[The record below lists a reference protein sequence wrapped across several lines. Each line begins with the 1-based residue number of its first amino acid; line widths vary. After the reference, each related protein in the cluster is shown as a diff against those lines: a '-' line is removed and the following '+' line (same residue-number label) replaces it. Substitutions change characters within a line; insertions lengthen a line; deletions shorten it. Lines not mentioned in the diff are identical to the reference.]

1 LTSSQTILFCPLD
14 WGIGH
19 ASRSV
24 YYIHKLLE
32 KGHRV
37 IIAAD
42 KTPLSF
48 LIKEFPDLEWVR
60 FPSYYSIRYS
70 SILPMFMLA
79 PFYFI
84 KIINGSVR
92 EHSFLKKL
100 LKSHKPDIVI
110 SDNRF
115 GLWNKNKITIYI
127 THQVCIRTPGW
138 ANFLEKSLYKLHRW
152 IIRKYDRCWI
162 PDNQG
167 PDNLSGELSGKFPL
181 PSNASFTGIASRFL
195 LTENKSPEISNP
207 YDIVVILSGPE
218 PQRTIL
224 ENKLF
229 NILHDSDKKI
239 FLLRGKPGETE
250 IPQHNYNI
258 KMANHLP
265 SRNISVL
272 LTQAGTII
280 CRSGYTMIMDLA
292 ALNKKALLIPTPGQT
307 EQEYLA
313 FYMNKCGRHI
323 SLSQK
328 RLSELWIKLEE
339 LKALK
344 PKSFKHSKNTD
355 YTLRTLHSAL
365 LFIQPTSLHQQQ
377 QVQ

>member
-1 LTSSQTILFCPLD
+1 MRPNRTILFCPLD
-14 WGIGH
+14 WGLGH

-42 KTPLSF
+42 KSPLSF
-48 LIKEFPDLEWVR
+48 LRKEFPDLDWVR

-70 SILPMFMLA
+70 SIFPMPILA
-79 PFYFI
+79 PFYFL
-84 KIINGSVR
+84 KIIIGSAG
-92 EHSFLKKL
+92 EHSFLKKI
-100 LKSHKPDIVI
+100 LKTHKPDIVI

-115 GLWNKNKITIYI
+115 GLWNKKYFTIYI
-127 THQVCIRTPGW
+127 THQVCIRMPKW
-138 ANFLEKSLYKLHRW
+138 AKFLEKPVYKLHIW
-152 IIRKYDRCWI
+152 IIRKYNRCWI

-195 LTENKSPEISNP
+195 LPENRSSQISNP

-224 ENKLF
+224 ENKL
-229 NILHDSDKKI
+229 LHIFQNENKKV
-239 FLLRGKPGETE
+239 FFLRGKPEKTE
-250 IPQHNYNI
+250 ITSNKYNI

-265 SRNISVL
+265 SGDIKVL
-272 LTQAGTII
+272 LSQTGTII

-323 SLSQK
+323 SLSQNK
-328 RLSELWIKLEE
+328 ISELRIKLEE
-339 LKALK
+339 LKALMPK
-344 PKSFKHSKNTD
+344 PFKHNKNTD
-355 YTLRTLHSAL
+355 FANELNL
-365 LFIQPTSLHQQQ
+365 
-377 QVQ
+377 

>member
-1 LTSSQTILFCPLD
+1 MNPDQTILFCPLD
-14 WGIGH
+14 WGLGH
-19 ASRSV
+19 AGRSV

-42 KTPLSF
+42 KAPLSF
-48 LIKEFPDLEWVR
+48 LRKEFPDLEWVR
-60 FPSYYSIRYS
+60 FPSYYRIRYS
-70 SILPMFMLA
+70 SILPMPILFS
-79 PFYFI
+79 FYFL
-84 KIINGSVR
+84 KIIIGSAR

-100 LKSHKPDIVI
+100 IKSHKPDIVI

-115 GLWNKNKITIYI
+115 GLWNKKYFTVYI
-127 THQVCIRTPGW
+127 THQVSIQMPKR
-138 ANFLEKSLYKLHRW
+138 AKFLEKPVYKLHRW

-162 PDNQG
+162 PDCQG

-181 PSNASFTGIASRFL
+181 PSNVSFTGIASRFL
-195 LTENKSPEISNP
+195 LPENRSSQISNP

-224 ENKLF
+224 ENKLLL
-229 NILHDSDKKI
+229 ILQKSDKKI
-239 FLLRGKPGETE
+239 FFLRGKPEKTGIT
-250 IPQHNYNI
+250 PNKYNI
-258 KMANHLP
+258 KMSNHLP
-265 SRNISVL
+265 SIDISVL
-272 LTQAGTII
+272 LSQAGTII

-313 FYMNKCGRHI
+313 CYMNKCGRHI
-323 SLSQK
+323 SLSQNK
-328 RLSELWIKLEE
+328 ISELWIKLEE

-344 PKSFKHSKNTD
+344 PKPFKHSKNTD
-355 YTLRTLHSAL
+355 FTNEL
-365 LFIQPTSLHQQQ
+365 SL
-377 QVQ
+377 

>member
-1 LTSSQTILFCPLD
+1 MTPYRTILFCPLD
-14 WGIGH
+14 WGLGH
-19 ASRSV
+19 AGRSV

-32 KGHRV
+32 KGNRV

-48 LIKEFPDLEWVR
+48 LRKEFPDLDWVR
-60 FPSYYSIRYS
+60 FPSYYRIRYS
-70 SILPMFMLA
+70 SIFPMPILA
-79 PFYFI
+79 PFYFL
-84 KIINGSVR
+84 KIIIGSAR

-115 GLWNKNKITIYI
+115 GLWNKKYFTVYI
-127 THQVCIRTPGW
+127 THQVSIRMPKW
-138 ANFLEKSLYKLHRW
+138 VKFLEKPVYKLHKW

-181 PSNASFTGIASRFL
+181 PYNTSFTGIASRFFI
-195 LTENKSPEISNP
+195 TYNMSHEISNP

-224 ENKLF
+224 ENKLLY
-229 NILHDSDKKI
+229 ILHDSDKKI

-250 IPQHNYNI
+250 IIQHNYDI
-258 KMANHLP
+258 KMANHLS
-265 SRNISVL
+265 SRNISEL
-272 LTQAGTII
+272 LSQAGTII
-280 CRSGYTMIMDLA
+280 CRSGYTTIMDLA

-313 FYMNKCGRHI
+313 RYMVKCGRHI
-323 SLSQK
+323 SLSQNK
-328 RLSELWIKLEE
+328 ISELWNKLEE

-344 PKSFKHSKNTD
+344 PKPFKLNKRKITETD
-355 YTLRTLHSAL
+355 
-365 LFIQPTSLHQQQ
+365 Q
-377 QVQ
+377 

>member
-1 LTSSQTILFCPLD
+1 MQLYKQTILFCPLD
-14 WGIGH
+14 WGLGH
-19 ASRSV
+19 AARSV

-32 KGHRV
+32 KGDRV
-37 IIAAD
+37 IIAANNA
-42 KTPLSF
+42 TLSF
-48 LIKEFPDLEWVR
+48 LRKEFPDLDWVR
-60 FPSYYSIRYS
+60 FPSYYRIRYS
-70 SILPMFMLA
+70 SIIPMPILA
-79 PFYFI
+79 SFYFL
-84 KIINGSVR
+84 KIIIGSAG
-92 EHSFLKKL
+92 EHYFLKKL

-115 GLWNKNKITIYI
+115 GLWNKKYFTVYI
-127 THQVCIRTPGW
+127 THQISILMPQW
-138 ANFLEKSLYKLHRW
+138 AKFLEKPVYKLHRW
-152 IIRKYDRCWI
+152 IIRKYDHCWI
-162 PDNQG
+162 PDKQG

-195 LTENKSPEISNP
+195 LSENKPTGISNP

-224 ENKLF
+224 ENKLLL
-229 NILHDSDKKI
+229 ILQNSDKKI
-239 FLLRGKPGETE
+239 FLLRGKPEETE
-250 IPQHNYNI
+250 ITPNKYNI

-265 SRNISVL
+265 TRDIKVL
-272 LTQAGTII
+272 LSQAGFII

-313 FYMNKCGRHI
+313 SYMSKCGRHI

-328 RLSELWIKLEE
+328 NISELWIKLEE

-344 PKSFKHSKNTD
+344 PKPFKHSKNSDFATE
-355 YTLRTLHSAL
+355 LNL
-365 LFIQPTSLHQQQ
+365 
-377 QVQ
+377 